1 MGTASNLCASLY
13 VLTRGSLARFFWYG
27 MTVVWLLALGVV
39 FIRHIPFGL
48 VFGPLFLV
56 YGASGLVF
64 RDEEPEGPLPWSE
77 WLAPVVAVGFMVVG
91 TVLTAAS
98 MALLS

>member
-1 MGTASNLCASLY
+1 
-13 VLTRGSLARFFWYG
+13 VLTRSSIGRFVWYG
-27 MTVVWLLALGVV
+27 TALVWLVAMGVV

-77 WLAPVVAVGFMVVG
+77 WLAPVFAVGFCVIG
-91 TVLTAAS
+91 TVLLAGS
-98 MALLS
+98 LALLS

>member
-1 MGTASNLCASLY
+1 
-13 VLTRGSLARFFWYG
+13 
-27 MTVVWLLALGVV
+27 MTVVWLFALVV
-39 FIRHIPFGL
+39 VVIRHIPFGL

>member
-1 MGTASNLCASLY
+1 MRFSY
-13 VLTRGSLARFFWYG
+13 VLTRGSLGRFFWYG
-27 MTVVWLLALGVV
+27 MTVVWLLALAVV

-64 RDEEPEGPLPWSE
+64 RDDEPEGPLPWSE
-77 WLAPVVAVGFMVVG
+77 WLAPVMAVGFLLVG

-98 MALLS
+98 LALVS

>member
-1 MGTASNLCASLY
+1 M
-13 VLTRGSLARFFWYG
+13 LTRGALGRFFWYG
-27 MTVVWLLALGVV
+27 MTVVWLFALVV
-39 FIRHIPFGL
+39 VVIRHIPFGL

>member
-1 MGTASNLCASLY
+1 
-13 VLTRGSLARFFWYG
+13 
-27 MTVVWLLALGVV
+27 MTVVWLVALAVV
-39 FIRHIPFGL
+39 WIRHIPFGL

-64 RDEEPEGPLPWSE
+64 RDDEPEGPLPWSE
-77 WLAPVVAVGFMVVG
+77 WLAPVVAVAFLVVG
-91 TVLTAAS
+91 TILTAAS

>member
-1 MGTASNLCASLY
+1 M
-13 VLTRGSLARFFWYG
+13 LTRGSLGRFVWYG
-27 MTVVWLLALGVV
+27 MTLVWLFALGVV

-48 VFGPLFLV
+48 VFGPLFLL

-64 RDEEPEGPLPWSE
+64 REDEPEGPLPLSE
-77 WLAPVVAVGFMVVG
+77 WLAPVLAVGFLVVG

-98 MALLS
+98 LALAS